1 MTTSLKEMPKIE
13 LHCHLDGSMRLE
25 VVRKLLL
32 EMGQEYTHN
41 QLKEKLCVPWNC
53 VSLAEYL
60 KCFDLPIQCLQTYHG
75 LEKAAYDLAA
85 QAAEENVKYLE
96 VRFAPSFS
104 TGQGL
109 SIRQILE
116 AVEKGLERGYKQF
129 GIYKGIIVCGMRN
142 LDMDTNLTMLKE
154 ARNFLGEGVV
164 ACDLAGD
171 EKAFATSQFSD
182 FFAMARRFQMPFTIH
197 AGECGSRSSIRD
209 AIEFGAKRLGHGI
222 AMAKDEDLKRI
233 CAARRIGVEMCP
245 TSNLQTKAVTDFSQ
259 YPFQEFM
266 EAAVPV
272 SINTDNR
279 TVSNTTCTQEWE
291 RLKEAG
297 FFRPEYGRRVY
308 EASVHMSFASDDV
321 KHELL
326 KI

>member
-13 LHCHLDGSMRLE
+13 LHCHLDGSIRLE
-25 VVRKLLL
+25 IVRKLFM
-32 EMGQEYTHN
+32 EMGKEYTHN
-41 QLKEKLCVPWNC
+41 QLKERLCAPANC
-53 VSLAEYL
+53 PNLAEYL

-75 LEKAAYDLAA
+75 LEKSAYDLAA

-116 AVEKGLERGYKQF
+116 AVQKGLDRAYKQF
-129 GIYKGIIVCGMRN
+129 GIYTGIIVCGMRN
-142 LDMDTNLTMLKE
+142 LDMNTNLTMLKE
-154 ARNFLGEGVV
+154 ARAFLGDGVV

-171 EKAFATSQFSD
+171 EKAFTTSGFAD
-182 FFAMARRFQMPFTIH
+182 FFAMARRYQMPFTIH

-209 AIEFGAKRLGHGI
+209 AIEFGAKRIGHGI
-222 AMAKDEDLKRI
+222 AMAGDEDLKRI
-233 CAARRIGVEMCP
+233 CAGRRIGVELCP
-245 TSNLQTKAVTDFSQ
+245 TSNLQTKAVTDFSR
-259 YPFQEFM
+259 YPFKEFM
-266 EAAVPV
+266 DAAVPV

-279 TVSNTTCTQEWE
+279 TVSNTTCTKEWE

-297 FFRPEYGRRVY
+297 FFLPEYGKRVY
-308 EASVHMSFASDDV
+308 EASVHTSFASDDI